1 MDSEEMRSALR
12 ARHQV
17 RVVEANEEGFAARDL
32 PAGVYGFTGSAGLAA
47 PLFAARR
54 YRNFEIHHLRD
65 GEVVIVGFVTPREA
79 EQLRLANAPIALT
92 IYPDV
97 QGEASEIV
105 AIPYSHIAPHREY
118 SIRNTAGLELHV
130 LSLPPVEASTP
141 AIRGSSFAVST
152 PTRM

>member
-1 MDSEEMRSALR
+1 LR
-12 ARHQV
+12 RAIYR
-17 RVVEANEEGFAARDL
+17 
-32 PAGVYGFTGSAGLAA
+32 AGVYGFTGSAGLAA
-47 PLFAARR
+47 PLFGARR

-79 EQLRLANAPIALT
+79 EQLRLANGPIALT

-105 AIPYSHIAPHREY
+105 AIPYSRIAQHRQY
-118 SIRNTAGLELHV
+118 SIRNTAGLALHV

-141 AIRGSSFAVST
+141 AIRESSFAVST